1 MKKTLIIL
9 TLCVTMFNATAQEA
23 APPAK
28 AITITNGISQI
39 TLFNTPAATN
49 YTFSFFLNNDTV
61 NKCLYGN
68 LGVALPANNFT
79 IFSNLGVAYKFKNH
93 PKTFWDIGFI
103 VQSDFRSKD
112 VESNGVIAIE
122 TAIRF
127 QNLGKL
133 KLLNFKLGV
142 AAGYVSDY
150 IYNENSLNRLT
161 KIDNNSG
168 FRLMPTFTV
177 GLNLY
182 TKKQ

>member
-23 APPAK
+23 AK
-28 AITITNGISQI
+28 AITTTYGISQI

-68 LGVALPANNFT
+68 IGVALPANNFT
-79 IFSNLGVAYKFKNH
+79 IISNLGLSYKFKNH
-93 PKTFWDIGFI
+93 PKTFWDVGFI
-103 VQSDFRSKD
+103 VQSDFRKKD
-112 VESNGVIAIE
+112 VESNAVAAIE

-133 KLLNFKLGV
+133 KLLNFRLGI

-150 IYNENSLNRLT
+150 IYNEKSLNSLT

-168 FRLMPTFTV
+168 FRLIPTFTV